1 MLSNF
6 QNKKNTGSKREEK
19 QFIVFSL
26 GEEKFGV
33 DVKQIK
39 QIIPMDESTHI
50 PNAPSFVKGV
60 INLRGEIIPIVD
72 LKQKLTVVA
81 DTIVSKE
88 GKIIIVELDSN
99 SIGMQVD
106 SVSEMMRIYEDEIAD
121 PPRIVKGINRNYLKG
136 VAKLDDKLLILL
148 DLDKILSEEEMK
160 ELDNFD
166 I

>member
-6 QNKKNTGSKREEK
+6 QNRKNTSPKREEK

-60 INLRGEIIPIVD
+60 INLRGDIIPIVE
-72 LKQKLTVVA
+72 LKEKLTLEIDSA
-81 DTIVSKE
+81 VSKE
-88 GKIIIVELDSN
+88 GKIIIVELDNN
-99 SIGMQVD
+99 SVGMQVD

-121 PPRIVKGINRNYLKG
+121 PPGIVKGINRNYLKG
-136 VAKLDDKLLILL
+136 VGKLNDKLLILL
-148 DLDKILSEEEMK
+148 DLDKIFSEEEMK
-160 ELDNFD
+160 ELDNFEV
-166 I
+166 